1 MRTYTAKALIPLFS
15 LGLVGGALPAF
26 ADSMQLAPVAVTFAM
41 TKKESQGAVYPRNAA
56 GKEDRTQ
63 PVTDWVE
70 YSVTDS
76 KGTKYYEVSGRK
88 SSSYKIGNAEI
99 IRAIQEE
106 WGGLPDGTVSGWK
119 LMALPTVD
127 LKEGSLRYEVFAQKS
142 GQSEVLICTVLVPT
156 EMTNTG
162 SWVVTENTQGE
173 VTSVVITGSATYETA
188 VSFNVANDPALFMGL
203 FTGSVKLQTY
213 LSDPL
218 DKNSV
223 TPIGVPGACK
233 IASVIAADE
242 EGNPITGSITFAAS
256 KAVKPAAQ

>member
-1 MRTYTAKALIPLFS
+1 MRTSKAQVLITWFS
-15 LGLVGGALPAF
+15 LGLVGGALPAI
-26 ADSMQLAPVAVTFAM
+26 ADSRELAPVAVTFAM

-76 KGTKYYEVSGRK
+76 KGTKNYEVSGRK
-88 SSSYKIGNAEI
+88 SASYKIGNAEI

-119 LMALPTVD
+119 IMALPTVD
-127 LKEGSLRYEVFAQKS
+127 LEEGAVRYEVYVQKS
-142 GQSEVLICTVLVPT
+142 GQSEVPLCTILVAT

-162 SWVVTENTQGE
+162 SRVVTKNTQGE

-188 VSFNVANDPALFMGL
+188 VRFSVMDDPTLITGL
-203 FTGSVKLQTY
+203 FTGSVKVETY